1 MQLIN
6 RLRGIYDKLTK
17 SKKAMTAAA
26 ALGIAGM
33 VMILLSGGKE
43 DEKKTEIPVCSE
55 EESVWTDYCSD
66 TERRLEEILS
76 AIDGV
81 GAVEVMITVSST
93 EEYIYAQAENVSG
106 DKMQN
111 EYVTVKTDKGEEAL
125 VRKVN
130 TPVITGVAT
139 VCEGGRSDRVKEE
152 IYRTVTAVL
161 GIPSSKV
168 YVTAME

>member
-1 MQLIN
+1 MQIIN
-6 RLRGIYDKLTK
+6 RLRDIYYKLTK

-43 DEKKTEIPVCSE
+43 DENQTEIPASTA
-55 EESVWTDYCSD
+55 EESVWTDYCNN
-66 TERRLEEILS
+66 TEQRLEEILS

-106 DKMQN
+106 DKIQS
-111 EYVTVKTDKGEEAL
+111 EYVTVRTENGEEAL

-130 TPVITGVAT
+130 TPVITGVAA

-161 GIPSSKV
+161 GIPSSRI

>member
-6 RLRGIYDKLTK
+6 RLREICGNLTR
-17 SKKAMTAAA
+17 SRKAMTAAA

-33 VMILLSGGKE
+33 IMILFSGGKE
-43 DEKKTEIPVCSE
+43 DEKKTEIPVSSA
-55 EESVWTDYCSD
+55 EESVWTDYCAD

-81 GAVEVMITVSST
+81 GAVDVMITVSST

-106 DKMQN
+106 EKMQN

-130 TPVITGVAT
+130 TPVITGVAA

-152 IYRTVTAVL
+152 VYRTVTAVL
-161 GIPSSKV
+161 GIPSSRV